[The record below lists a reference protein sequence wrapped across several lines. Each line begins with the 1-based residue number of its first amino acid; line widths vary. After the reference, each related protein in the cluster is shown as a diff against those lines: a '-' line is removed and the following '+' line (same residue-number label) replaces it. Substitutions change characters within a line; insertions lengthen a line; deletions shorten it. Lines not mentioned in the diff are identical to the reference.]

1 MKFSLVRAVAIVC
14 IALPTFWAC
23 KPYKSK
29 PKPKVDASGWH
40 RPEEPNHELFEQFQD
55 PNLIWPIFLKMV
67 DTARTDEELVSVF
80 ASAANS
86 GYGSLRLWDSASGVR
101 WRDEA
106 MATKDLKKR
115 ELYRIWGAT
124 TTHDGM
130 QNFYQ
135 YAFEMPPGTHVP
147 FHADSSRIRLQR
159 TRMRLS
165 ADLSMEATDLVD
177 TITIDEKQ
185 DHEFFSSKPMD
196 RGFWR
201 LTALGVCGFQE
212 WFLNVDDLP
221 VHVADDADGFQVWVG
236 AGSRIHVMSDSVWK
250 VFSIAP
256 DSVLRL
262 PILADSLH
270 ERRIALVIESEGHFA
285 FREVHVPRRDRDL
298 WVRSAYWTEQ
308 DAYAPGDRVR
318 IHGVLRVMGRDGRLS
333 LPEPPTK
340 MQVLVSEV
348 PTEVKPD
355 RDGHFRLAYAT
366 DPKVGRNWVSLGV
379 AVPTE
384 WVVPPRPNDSRRE
397 PWWHVSSGRWRK
409 DFTVRDGKPIE
420 NFSSESTEHRT
431 FPQLGAV
438 FDKKVYRQGERA
450 RLFVWMEDSVG
461 MIASDEVEVQVR
473 RATGES
479 RFKVRL
485 DRGMGDAWIP
495 MDVAEP
501 IAVSLKADR
510 MKSFGWGI
518 GGNAF
523 ASVVAADSSH
533 PLREAQLAIE
543 TKTDNLLPGS
553 LLKVR
558 VTSLHESAPVL
569 LETRGARLGPTRS
582 GWIRNGVFEAE
593 LPAEDLGGRWRLAA
607 RLRTS
612 AGMRSV
618 ASRVSLADDRLAR
631 VAVSAAKS
639 GKISLRVTDIVG
651 KGLRANLTV
660 SVTSNPSSAPG
671 LDSLARMDSLPDGP
685 SVWSVFQARSLLPW
699 RIGGAKLSS
708 DKWFPRSGREEDRPS
723 PWPRKIIKHPAERHQ
738 VTDPEDPEGVH
749 FDPSLRLEE
758 IFASLRPYPQQSPL
772 RGKPLPVVYWN
783 EGLRT
788 GFDGTATLSVGAIPP
803 GIWWVVVRGT
813 AEGGRVVN
821 QMVRI

>member
-14 IALPTFWAC
+14 IALPTFLAC

-29 PKPKVDASGWH
+29 PKPKVNASGWH

-55 PNLIWPIFLKMV
+55 PNLIWPIFLKMI

-101 WRDEA
+101 WRKEA

-124 TTHDGM
+124 STHDGM

-147 FHADSSRIRLQR
+147 FHADSSQVRLQR

-185 DHEFFSSKPMD
+185 HHEFFSSKPME
-196 RGFWR
+196 RGLWR
-201 LTALGVCGFQE
+201 LTALDVSGFRE

-236 AGSRIHVMSDSVWK
+236 AGSRIHVRSDSVWK
-250 VFSIAP
+250 KFSVAP
-256 DSVLRL
+256 DSVLRISML
-262 PILADSLH
+262 PDSLH
-270 ERRIALVIESEGHFA
+270 ERKIGLVIESEGHFA
-285 FREVHVPRRDRDL
+285 FREIHVPRRDRDR

-308 DAYAPGDRVR
+308 DAYAPGERVR

-333 LPEPPTK
+333 LPELPAK
-340 MQVLVSEV
+340 LQVLVSEV

-355 RDGHFRLAYAT
+355 REGHFRLAYAT
-366 DPKVGRNWVSLGV
+366 DPKVGKNWFRLGV

-384 WVVPPRPNDSRRE
+384 WVIPPRPNDSRRE
-397 PWWHVSSGRWRK
+397 PWWHTPAGRWRT

-420 NFSSESTEHRT
+420 NFGSESTEPRSY
-431 FPQLGAV
+431 PQLGAH
-438 FDKKVYRQGERA
+438 FDKLVYRQGERA
-450 RLFVWMEDSVG
+450 QLFVWMEDSTG
-461 MIASDEVEVQVR
+461 MIANDEVEVQFR
-473 RATGES
+473 RATGLS
-479 RFKVRL
+479 KFKVRL
-485 DRGMGDAWIP
+485 DRGMGEAWIP
-495 MDVAEP
+495 MDVADP
-501 IAVSLKADR
+501 IAVSLHADR
-510 MKSFGWGI
+510 VKPLGWGI
-518 GGNAF
+518 DGDAF
-523 ASVVAADSSH
+523 ANVVAADSSH
-533 PLREAQLAIE
+533 PPREAHLSIE
-543 TKTDNLLPGS
+543 TKIDNLLPGS
-553 LLKVR
+553 MLKVR
-558 VTSLHESAPVL
+558 VTSLHDGAPVL

-582 GWIRNGVFEAE
+582 GWIRNGAFEAE
-593 LPAEDLGGRWRLAA
+593 MPVEDLGGRWRLSAH
-607 RLRTS
+607 LRTS
-612 AGMRSV
+612 AGIRSV
-618 ASRVSLADDRLAR
+618 ASRVSLADDRLAQ
-631 VAVSAAKS
+631 VAVSVSKS
-639 GKISLRVTDIVG
+639 GKIRLRVSDIVG
-651 KGLRANLTV
+651 RALRANLTV

-685 SVWSVFQARSLLPW
+685 SVWPVFQAKFLLPW
-699 RIGGAKLSS
+699 KVGGAKLSS
-708 DKWFPRSGREEDRPS
+708 DQWFPRSSREEDRPAA
-723 PWPRKIIKHPAERHQ
+723 WPRKIVRYPAERRQ
-738 VTDPEDPEGVH
+738 VTDPEDPEGVN

-758 IFASLRPYPQQSPL
+758 IFAGLQSYLHQSPL
-772 RGKPLPVVYWN
+772 RGKPLPVAYWN
-783 EGLRT
+783 EGLHT
-788 GFDGTATLSVGAIPP
+788 GFDGAATFSVDALPP
-803 GIWWVVVRGT
+803 GVWWVVVRGT

-821 QMVRI
+821 KMVRI